1 MLINDY
7 YSQENQGP
15 YSFFE
20 IDNFALDSGSVIKK
34 LRIALDLKELDMI
47 EIFELSGYEI
57 KKSELSGIF
66 RKEGHK
72 NYRECSDK
80 VLNHFLN
87 GYIAYRRGF
96 EEEGEA

>member
-1 MLINDY
+1 MTN
-7 YSQENQGP
+7 N
-15 YSFFE
+15 E
-20 IDNFALDSGSVIKK
+20 IIKK

-57 KKSELSGIF
+57 NKSELSGIF

-72 NYRECSDK
+72 NYKECSDL

-87 GYIAYRRGF
+87 GYIIYKRGVK
-96 EEEGEA
+96 EQNDSA